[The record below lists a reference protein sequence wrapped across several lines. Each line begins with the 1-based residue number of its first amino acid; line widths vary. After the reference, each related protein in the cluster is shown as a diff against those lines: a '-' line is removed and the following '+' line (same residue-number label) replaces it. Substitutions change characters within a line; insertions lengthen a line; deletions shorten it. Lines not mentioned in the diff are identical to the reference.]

1 MRLVTRMKAML
12 ERRTQKE
19 MKDLRAVYA
28 KAAAFEK
35 KGMLAEAARSYRF
48 FVSKL
53 PEPTAYYNLGVIA
66 KKMGAFDEAI
76 AYYEQAITLKPDYA
90 EAYANLGGIHNAKL
104 EFNAALDC
112 YGKAI
117 AHNPALA
124 EAYYNRGVIL
134 QELRRHDEALQDYE
148 TALALRP
155 DYYLAYLNIS
165 VILYELKRKAEAARN
180 YERIL
185 RRDPGHMDARWNLGL
200 LKLSEGDY
208 ASGWALYEERLRL
221 QDFGYNKVLQKPYWR
236 GGQEIAGRTLLLK
249 WEQGFG
255 DTIQFC
261 RYAKLARQAGAHVVL
276 CVQEPLRRLIESL
289 DEGITIIGEDE
300 VPAHYDVHSHLMSL
314 PGAFGTR
321 VETVPF
327 PAKYLSVDPAAI
339 AAWQSRLAGFGGVR
353 IGLIWAGN
361 FQPDI
366 IYVRRN
372 DANRS
377 VTLGHYSPLLDIPGA
392 SFFSLQKGPPAAQ
405 LTAAPPG
412 HGILDFTRE
421 FADFADTGAFIEN
434 LDLVITVDTAVAHLA
449 GALGKTVWI
458 LVPFVSCWRW
468 LETRTDSPWYASV
481 RLFRQQE
488 RGDWAPVIE
497 DVRRELQVFVAGR
510 GKIHPVTE
518 SPDDLTQG

>member
-12 ERRTQKE
+12 EKRTQKE

-53 PEPTAYYNLGVIA
+53 PEPTAYFNLGVIA
-66 KKMGAFDEAI
+66 KKMQAFDEAI
-76 AYYEQAITLKPDYA
+76 AHYEKAIALKPDYA
-90 EAYANLGGIHNAKL
+90 EAYANLGGVHNAKL
-104 EFNAALDC
+104 EFEAALAC

-134 QELRRHDEALQDYE
+134 QELRRHDEALADYE

-155 DYYLAYLNIS
+155 DYDLAYLNIS

-185 RRDPGHMDARWNLGL
+185 KKNPDHMDARWNMGV

-208 ASGWALYEERLRL
+208 AAGFALYEERLKLQNVDYNKRL
-221 QDFGYNKVLQKPYWR
+221 QRPYWR
-236 GGQEIAGRTLLLK
+236 GVEQIAGSTLLLK

-261 RYAKLARQAGAHVVL
+261 RYARLARQAGANVVL
-276 CVQEPLRRLIESL
+276 SVQAPLRRLIESL
-289 DEGITIIGEDE
+289 DEEITVIGEDE
-300 VPAHYDVHSHLMSL
+300 VPAHYDFHSHLMSL

-327 PAKYLSVDPAAI
+327 PTKYLSVDPAAI
-339 AAWQSRLAGFGGVR
+339 AAWRSRLADFGGVR
-353 IGLIWAGN
+353 IGLIWASS
-361 FQPDI
+361 FRPDVTC
-366 IYVRRN
+366 VRRN

-377 VTLGHYSPLLDIPGA
+377 VTLDHYRPLLDIPGA
-392 SFFSLQKGPPAAQ
+392 TFFSLKKGPPAAQ
-405 LTAAPPG
+405 LAAAPPG
-412 HGILDFTRE
+412 HGILDFTAE
-421 FADFADTGAFIEN
+421 FSDFAETGAFIEN

-449 GALGKTVWI
+449 AALGKPVWI

-468 LETRTDSPWYASV
+468 LEDRTDTPWYESV
-481 RLFRQQE
+481 RLFRQRA
-488 RGDWAPVIE
+488 RGDWAPVV
-497 DVRRELQVFVAGR
+497 DAVRQELAAFADRAVALR
-510 GKIHPVTE
+510 
-518 SPDDLTQG
+518 S